1 MNAARKRKEVDTST
15 YSGRFAIRLR
25 ALRDKTGMSADEF
38 AEKHGFARTTY
49 YGWEIGTSV
58 PPLDSFPK
66 LAEALGVSVRT
77 LMPKE

>member
-1 MNAARKRKEVDTST
+1 MTPARKEPDKET
-15 YSGRFAIRLR
+15 YSGRFAVRLR

-49 YGWEIGTSV
+49 YGWEIGVSV
-58 PPLDSFPK
+58 PSLDVFPQ
-66 LAEALGVSVRT
+66 LAEAFGVSIRM